1 MMMRNMITNNVMS
14 KITILLFGI
23 ILMSAAPLASAQFV
37 VGGGETVG
45 GGGSRDKAAP
55 LFVDNSITIDQTVL
69 VDGPGNEPVVV
80 STGDT
85 VEFVV
90 TASDN
95 RGVDNI
101 THISI
106 FLNHDGKRILNN
118 LQETYVSFKYGDLI
132 IQNPQGLVESAT
144 MDTSVAG
151 GDKKFIFNI
160 IFNETFDTS
169 NVLIRAWDAWGNIS
183 MMYLLDSLKVIPATI
198 DESVSTESVS
208 TESVSTESVSTESVS
223 TESTPTESV
232 PPADESI
239 DTPVDV
245 PVVSDEIIVPS
256 EDVQNNV
263 ESVLPYSI
271 MLSGAEDVIP
281 YDITG
286 GAITGSTINLDN
298 NSIVLNLSAVDDG
311 TLTISPSESTQSG
324 IFMVLI
330 DGQEANDVTIDGN
343 TVTVP
348 FLAGA
353 QTIEIIG
360 TFVIPE
366 FGTIAAMI
374 LAVAI
379 ISIIAISSKSRLSI
393 VPRY

>member
-23 ILMSAAPLASAQFV
+23 ILMSAAPFASAQFV
-37 VGGGETVG
+37 VGGGEASG
-45 GGGSRDKAAP
+45 GGNRDKAAP

-69 VDGPGNEPVVV
+69 VDGLGNEPVVV

-95 RGVDNI
+95 LGVDNI
-101 THISI
+101 THIDI

-144 MDTSVAG
+144 MDTAVVG
-151 GDKKFIFNI
+151 GDKKFIFNV

-169 NVLIRAWDAWGNIS
+169 NVLIRAWDAYGHLS
-183 MMYLLDSLKVIPATI
+183 MMYLLDSLKVVPATI
-198 DESVSTESVS
+198 DESTPTES
-208 TESVSTESVSTESVS
+208 TP

-232 PPADESI
+232 PTADESI

-245 PVVSDEIIVPS
+245 PESVSDDVIISS
-256 EDVQNNV
+256 EDVENNV
-263 ESVLPYSI
+263 KSVLPYSI

-298 NSIVLNLSAVDDG
+298 NSIVLNLSSVDDG

-353 QTIEIIG
+353 QTIEIVG

-366 FGTIAAMI
+366 FGTIAMMI
-374 LAVAI
+374 LLVSI
-379 ISIIAISSKSRLSI
+379 VSIIAISSKSRLSI

>member
-1 MMMRNMITNNVMS
+1 MS
-14 KITILLFGI
+14 TVPF
-23 ILMSAAPLASAQFV
+23 ASAQFA
-37 VGGGETVG
+37 VGGSSAT
-45 GGGSRDKAAP
+45 GGSYDITAP
-55 LFVDNSITIDQTVL
+55 LFVDNSITINQTIL
-69 VDGPGNEPVVV
+69 VDGTGNEPVVV
-80 STGDT
+80 STGDD

-90 TASDN
+90 IASDN

-101 THISI
+101 THIDI

-132 IQNPQGLVESAT
+132 IQNPQGLIESTT
-144 MDTSVAG
+144 MDTALVDN
-151 GDKKFIFNI
+151 DKKFVFNVT
-160 IFNETFDTS
+160 FNETFDTS
-169 NVLIRAWDAWGNIS
+169 NVLIRAWDAYGNIS
-183 MMYLLDSLKVIPATI
+183 MLYLLDSFKVVLP
-198 DESVSTESVS
+198 VP
-208 TESVSTESVSTESVS
+208 
-223 TESTPTESV
+223 TPEPVTATESV
-232 PPADESI
+232 PTADESVDTEI
-239 DTPVDV
+239 VDTPVDV
-245 PVVSDEIIVPS
+245 PESVSDDVIISS
-256 EDVQNNV
+256 EDVQNDM

-271 MLSGAEDVIP
+271 MLSVSDDVIP

-298 NSIVLNLSAVDDG
+298 NSIVLNLSADNDG

-330 DGQEANDVTIDGN
+330 DGEEANDVIINGN

-353 QTIEIIG
+353 ETIEIIG

-366 FGTIAAMI
+366 FGTIAMMI
-374 LAVAI
+374 LLVSI
-379 ISIIAISSKSRLSI
+379 VSIIAISAKSRLSI

>member
-1 MMMRNMITNNVMS
+1 MMMRNMITNNVIS

-23 ILMSAAPLASAQFV
+23 ILMSATPFASAQYV
-37 VGGGETVG
+37 VGGGEAPSSG
-45 GGGSRDKAAP
+45 NRDNAAP
-55 LFVDNSITIDQTVL
+55 LFVDNSITINQIIL
-69 VDGPGNEPVVV
+69 SDGVGNEPVVV
-80 STGDT
+80 FTGDT

-101 THISI
+101 THIDI

-132 IQNPQGLVESAT
+132 IQNPQGLIESAT
-144 MDTSVAG
+144 MDTLLVGS
-151 GDKKFIFNI
+151 DKKFIFNV
-160 IFNETFDTS
+160 IFNEPFDTS
-169 NVLIRAWDAWGNIS
+169 NVLVRAWDAYSNIS
-183 MMYLLDSLKVIPATI
+183 MLYILDSLKVVPATI
-198 DESVSTESVS
+198 D
-208 TESVSTESVSTESVS
+208 
-223 TESTPTESV
+223 ESTPTESV
-232 PPADESI
+232 PTESVPTESVPTADESI
-239 DTPVDV
+239 DTPVDA
-245 PVVSDEIIVPS
+245 PVVSDDIIVPS

-271 MLSGAEDVIP
+271 MLSGAEDIVP

-330 DGQEANDVTIDGN
+330 DGEEANDVTIDGN

-366 FGTIAAMI
+366 FGTIAMMI
-374 LAVAI
+374 LLVSI
-379 ISIIAISSKSRLSI
+379 VSIIAISAKSKLSI
-393 VPRY
+393 IPRY

>member
-1 MMMRNMITNNVMS
+1 MMMRNMITNNTMS
-14 KITILLFGI
+14 KITILLFAI
-23 ILMSAAPLASAQFV
+23 ILMSAAPFASAQWA
-37 VGGGETVG
+37 VGGSHNSGGVG
-45 GGGSRDKAAP
+45 FDKDPP
-55 LFVDNSITIDQTVL
+55 LFVGNSITIDQAVL

-80 STGDT
+80 SAGDT

-101 THISI
+101 THIDI

-118 LQETYVSFKYGDLI
+118 LQETYVSFHYDDFK
-132 IQNPQGLVESAT
+132 IQNPSGLIGTAT
-144 MDTSVAG
+144 IDTSLAG
-151 GDKKFIFNI
+151 DDKKFTFNVT
-160 IFNETFDTS
+160 FDEPFDTS
-169 NVLIRAWDAWGNIS
+169 NVLVRAWDAYSNIS
-183 MMYLLDSLKVIPATI
+183 MLYLLDSLKVVPATI
-198 DESVSTESVS
+198 DESTP
-208 TESVSTESVSTESVS
+208 
-223 TESTPTESV
+223 TESTPTEST
-232 PPADESI
+232 PTESTPTESTPTESTPAIDESI

-245 PVVSDEIIVPS
+245 PENVSDDVMISS
-256 EDVQNNV
+256 ENV
-263 ESVLPYSI
+263 ENAMESVLPYSI

-324 IFMVLI
+324 IFMVLV
-330 DGQEANDVTIDGN
+330 DGEESDDVTIDGN

-348 FLAGA
+348 FNAGA
-353 QTIEIIG
+353 EEIEIIG

-379 ISIIAISSKSRLSI
+379 ISIVAISSKSRLGI

>member
-1 MMMRNMITNNVMS
+1 MMTRNMITNNAMS

-23 ILMSAAPLASAQFV
+23 ILMSAAPLASAQFA
-37 VGGGETVG
+37 VGGGVPI
-45 GGGSRDKAAP
+45 GGSSNRDTGAP

-132 IQNPQGLVESAT
+132 IQNPQGLIESAT

-151 GDKKFIFNI
+151 GDKKFIFNV

-169 NVLIRAWDAWGNIS
+169 NVLIRTWDAWGNIS
-183 MMYLLDSLKVIPATI
+183 MMYLLDSLKVVPATI
-198 DESVSTESVS
+198 D
-208 TESVSTESVSTESVS
+208 ESVSTESVS

-353 QTIEIIG
+353 QTIEIVG

-366 FGTIAAMI
+366 FGTIAMMI
-374 LAVAI
+374 LLVSI
-379 ISIIAISSKSRLSI
+379 VSIIAISAKSRLSI

>member
-1 MMMRNMITNNVMS
+1 MMTRNMMTNNAMS
-14 KITILLFGI
+14 KIVILLFGVV
-23 ILMSAAPLASAQFV
+23 LMSAAPFASAQGFV
-37 VGGGETVG
+37 IS
-45 GGGSRDKAAP
+45 GSSGSSGNDDSAAP
-55 LFVDNSITIDQTVL
+55 LFVGNSITINQTIL

-101 THISI
+101 THIDI

-118 LQETYVSFKYGDLI
+118 LQETYVSFKYDDFI
-132 IQNPQGLVESAT
+132 IQNPQGLIESAT
-144 MDTSVAG
+144 MDTAVVG
-151 GDKKFIFNI
+151 GDKKFIFNVT
-160 IFNETFDTS
+160 FDETFDTS
-169 NVLIRAWDAWGNIS
+169 NVLVRAWDAYSNIS
-183 MMYLLDSLKVIPATI
+183 MIYLLDSLKVVPPVPTPEPVISIESTPAESTPAV
-198 DESVSTESVS
+198 DESADAPADVPESVS
-208 TESVSTESVSTESVS
+208 
-223 TESTPTESV
+223 
-232 PPADESI
+232 D
-239 DTPVDV
+239 DV
-245 PVVSDEIIVPS
+245 IISS
-256 EDVQNNV
+256 EDVQNAM

-271 MLSGAEDVIP
+271 MLDDVDQAIP

-286 GAITGSTINLDN
+286 GEITGSAINLDN

-324 IFMVLI
+324 IFMVLV
-330 DGQEANDVTIDGN
+330 DGEEANDVTIDGN

-360 TFVIPE
+360 TFVVPE
-366 FGTIAAMI
+366 FGTIAMMI
-374 LAVAI
+374 LLVSI
-379 ISIIAISSKSRLSI
+379 VSIIAISAKSRLSI
-393 VPRY
+393 IPRY

>member
-1 MMMRNMITNNVMS
+1 MMTRNMITNNAMS

-23 ILMSAAPLASAQFV
+23 ILMSATPFASAQYV
-37 VGGGETVG
+37 VGGGEAPSSG
-45 GGGSRDKAAP
+45 NRDNAAP
-55 LFVDNSITIDQTVL
+55 LFVDNSITINQIIL
-69 VDGPGNEPVVV
+69 SDGVGNEPVVV
-80 STGDT
+80 FTGDT

-101 THISI
+101 THIDI

-132 IQNPQGLVESAT
+132 IQNPQGLIESAT
-144 MDTSVAG
+144 MDTLLVGS
-151 GDKKFIFNI
+151 DKKFIFNV
-160 IFNETFDTS
+160 IFNEPFDTS
-169 NVLIRAWDAWGNIS
+169 NVLVRAWDAYSNIS
-183 MMYLLDSLKVIPATI
+183 MLYILDSLKVVPAII
-198 DESVSTESVS
+198 DESI
-208 TESVSTESVSTESVS
+208 
-223 TESTPTESV
+223 PTESV
-232 PPADESI
+232 PTESVPTESVPTADESI
-239 DTPVDV
+239 DTPVDA
-245 PVVSDEIIVPS
+245 PVVSDDIIVPS

-271 MLSGAEDVIP
+271 MLSGAEDIVP

-330 DGQEANDVTIDGN
+330 DGEEANDVTIDGN

-360 TFVIPE
+360 TFVVPE
-366 FGTIAAMI
+366 FGTIAMMI
-374 LAVAI
+374 LLVSI
-379 ISIIAISSKSRLSI
+379 VSIIAISAKSKLSI
-393 VPRY
+393 IPRY

>member
-23 ILMSAAPLASAQFV
+23 ILMSAAPFASAQFA
-37 VGGGETVG
+37 VGGGEAPSSG
-45 GGGSRDKAAP
+45 NRDNAAP

-95 RGVDNI
+95 LGVDNI
-101 THISI
+101 TRIDI

-118 LQETYVSFKYGDLI
+118 LQETYISFKYDDFI
-132 IQNPQGLVESAT
+132 IQNPQGLIESAT
-144 MDTSVAG
+144 MDTSLV
-151 GDKKFIFNI
+151 DNNKKFTFNVT
-160 IFNETFDTS
+160 FDETFDTS
-169 NVLIRAWDAWGNIS
+169 NVLVRAWDAYSNIS
-183 MMYLLDSLKVIPATI
+183 MIYLLDSLKVVPPVPTPEPVPTEPVISIESIPA
-198 DESVSTESVS
+198 ESI
-208 TESVSTESVSTESVS
+208 
-223 TESTPTESV
+223 
-232 PPADESI
+232 PAVDESI
-239 DTPVDV
+239 DTPVDA
-245 PVVSDEIIVPS
+245 PVVSDDIIVPS

-271 MLSGAEDVIP
+271 MLSGAEDIVP

-324 IFMVLI
+324 IFMILI
-330 DGQEANDVTIDGN
+330 DGEEANDVTIDGN

-366 FGTIAAMI
+366 FGTIAMMI
-374 LAVAI
+374 LLVSI
-379 ISIIAISSKSRLSI
+379 VSIIAISAKSKLSI
-393 VPRY
+393 IPRY

>member
-1 MMMRNMITNNVMS
+1 MMTRNMITNNAMS

-23 ILMSAAPLASAQFV
+23 ILMSAAPLASAQFA
-37 VGGGETVG
+37 VGGGVPI
-45 GGGSRDKAAP
+45 GGSSNRDTGAP

-95 RGVDNI
+95 LGVDNI

-144 MDTSVAG
+144 MDTAVD
-151 GDKKFIFNI
+151 GDNKKFIFNVT
-160 IFNETFDTS
+160 FDETFDTS
-169 NVLIRAWDAWGNIS
+169 NVLIRAWDAYGHLS
-183 MMYLLDSLKVIPATI
+183 MMYLLDSLKVVPATT
-198 DESVSTESVS
+198 DESVPTASVP
-208 TESVSTESVSTESVS
+208 
-223 TESTPTESV
+223 TESTLT
-232 PPADESI
+232 ADESI
-239 DTPVDV
+239 ETPVDV
-245 PVVSDEIIVPS
+245 PESVSDGVIISS
-256 EDVQNNV
+256 EDVENNV
-263 ESVLPYSI
+263 KSVLPYSI

-281 YDITG
+281 YDIAG
-286 GAITGSTINLDN
+286 GAITGSAINLDN
-298 NSIVLNLSAVDDG
+298 NSIVLNLSSVDDG

-348 FLAGA
+348 FTAGA
-353 QTIEIIG
+353 ETIEIIG

>member
-14 KITILLFGI
+14 KITVLLFGI
-23 ILMSAAPLASAQFV
+23 ILMSAAPFASAQFV
-37 VGGGETVG
+37 VGGGESPSS
-45 GGGSRDKAAP
+45 GSKDTIAP
-55 LFVDNSITIDQTVL
+55 SFIDNSITIDQTVL
-69 VDGPGNEPVVV
+69 VDGLGNEPVVV

-95 RGVDNI
+95 RGVSNI

-132 IQNPQGLVESAT
+132 IQNPQGLMESAT
-144 MDTSVAG
+144 MDTTVD
-151 GDKKFIFNI
+151 GDNKKFIFNI

-169 NVLIRAWDAWGNIS
+169 NVLIRAWDAYGHIS
-183 MMYLLDSLKVIPATI
+183 MMYLLDSLKVVPATI
-198 DESVSTESVS
+198 DESV
-208 TESVSTESVSTESVS
+208 
-223 TESTPTESV
+223 PTESV
-232 PPADESI
+232 PTADESI

-245 PVVSDEIIVPS
+245 PESVSDDVIISS
-256 EDVQNNV
+256 EDVENNV
-263 ESVLPYSI
+263 KSVLPYSI
-271 MLSGAEDVIP
+271 MLSGAEDIIP

-298 NSIVLNLSAVDDG
+298 NSIVLNLSSVDDG

-330 DGQEANDVTIDGN
+330 DGEEANDVTIDGN

-353 QTIEIIG
+353 QTIEIVG

-366 FGTIAAMI
+366 FGTIAMMI
-374 LAVAI
+374 LLVSI
-379 ISIIAISSKSRLSI
+379 VSIIAISSKSRLSI
-393 VPRY
+393 IPRY

>member
-1 MMMRNMITNNVMS
+1 MMTRNMITNNAMS

-23 ILMSAAPLASAQFV
+23 ILMSAAPLASAQFA
-37 VGGGETVG
+37 VGGGVPT
-45 GGGSRDKAAP
+45 GGSSNRDTGAP

-80 STGDT
+80 STGNA

-271 MLSGAEDVIP
+271 MFSGAEDVVP

>member
-1 MMMRNMITNNVMS
+1 MMMRNMTNTIS

-23 ILMSAAPLASAQFV
+23 ILMSTVPFASAQFA
-37 VGGGETVG
+37 VGGSSAT
-45 GGGSRDKAAP
+45 GGSYDITAP
-55 LFVDNSITIDQTVL
+55 LFVDNSITINQTIL
-69 VDGPGNEPVVV
+69 VDGTGNEPVVAF
-80 STGDT
+80 TGDA

-90 TASDN
+90 IASDN
-95 RGVDNI
+95 RGVNNI
-101 THISI
+101 THIDI

-132 IQNPQGLVESAT
+132 IQNPQGLIESTT
-144 MDTSVAG
+144 MDTALVDN
-151 GDKKFIFNI
+151 DKKFVFNVT
-160 IFNETFDTS
+160 FNETFDTS
-169 NVLIRAWDAWGNIS
+169 NVLIRAWDAYGNIS
-183 MMYLLDSLKVIPATI
+183 MLYLLDSFKVVLP
-198 DESVSTESVS
+198 VP
-208 TESVSTESVSTESVS
+208 
-223 TESTPTESV
+223 TPEPVTATESV
-232 PPADESI
+232 PTADESVDTEI
-239 DTPVDV
+239 VDTPVDV
-245 PVVSDEIIVPS
+245 PESVSDDVIISS
-256 EDVQNNV
+256 EDVQNDM

-271 MLSGAEDVIP
+271 MLSVSDDVIP

-298 NSIVLNLSAVDDG
+298 NSIVLNLSADNDG

-330 DGQEANDVTIDGN
+330 DGEEANDVIINGN

-353 QTIEIIG
+353 ETIEIIG

-366 FGTIAAMI
+366 FGTIAMMI
-374 LAVAI
+374 LLVSI
-379 ISIIAISSKSRLSI
+379 VSIIAISAKSRLSI

>member
-1 MMMRNMITNNVMS
+1 MMTRNMITNNAMS

-23 ILMSAAPLASAQFV
+23 ILMSAAPLASAQFA
-37 VGGGETVG
+37 VGGGSPS
-45 GGGSRDKAAP
+45 GSSNRDTSAP

-101 THISI
+101 THIDI

-132 IQNPQGLVESAT
+132 IQNPQGLIESAT
-144 MDTSVAG
+144 MDTLLVGS
-151 GDKKFIFNI
+151 DKKFIFNV
-160 IFNETFDTS
+160 IFNEPFDTS
-169 NVLIRAWDAWGNIS
+169 NVLVRAWDAYSNIS
-183 MMYLLDSLKVIPATI
+183 MLYILDSLKVVPATI
-198 DESVSTESVS
+198 D
-208 TESVSTESVSTESVS
+208 
-223 TESTPTESV
+223 ESTPTESV
-232 PPADESI
+232 PTESVPTESVPTADESI
-239 DTPVDV
+239 DTPVDA
-245 PVVSDEIIVPS
+245 PVVSDDIIVPS

-330 DGQEANDVTIDGN
+330 DGEEANDVTIDGN

-360 TFVIPE
+360 TFVVPE
-366 FGTIAAMI
+366 FGTIAMMI
-374 LAVAI
+374 LLVSI
-379 ISIIAISSKSRLSI
+379 VSIIAISAKSKLSI
-393 VPRY
+393 IPRY

>member
-1 MMMRNMITNNVMS
+1 MMMRNMTTNNAMS

-23 ILMSAAPLASAQFV
+23 ILMSTAPFASAQFV
-37 VGGGETVG
+37 VSGSDA
-45 GGGSRDKAAP
+45 GGGSNDSAAP
-55 LFVDNSITIDQTVL
+55 LFVDNSITINQTIL
-69 VDGPGNEPVVV
+69 VDGSGNEPVVA
-80 STGDT
+80 STGDA

-90 TASDN
+90 IASDDG
-95 RGVDNI
+95 GVNNI
-101 THISI
+101 THIDI
-106 FLNHDGKRILNN
+106 FLNHDGERILNN

-132 IQNPQGLVESAT
+132 IQNGQGLIESAT
-144 MDTSVAG
+144 MDTALVDN
-151 GDKKFIFNI
+151 DKKFVFNI
-160 IFNETFDTS
+160 TFNETFDTS
-169 NVLIRAWDAWGNIS
+169 NVLIRAWDGYGNIS
-183 MMYLLDSLKVIPATI
+183 MLYLLDSFKVVLPTPTPEPVTSTESAPTA
-198 DESVSTESVS
+198 DESVDTEIIDIPVDVSESVS
-208 TESVSTESVSTESVS
+208 
-223 TESTPTESV
+223 
-232 PPADESI
+232 D
-239 DTPVDV
+239 DV
-245 PVVSDEIIVPS
+245 IISS
-256 EDVQNNV
+256 EDVQNDM

-271 MLSGAEDVIP
+271 MLNGAEDVIP

-330 DGQEANDVTIDGN
+330 DGEEANDVIINGN

-353 QTIEIIG
+353 ETIEIIG

-366 FGTIAAMI
+366 FGTIAMMI
-374 LAVAI
+374 LLVSI
-379 ISIIAISSKSRLSI
+379 VSIIAISAKSRLSI

>member
-23 ILMSAAPLASAQFV
+23 ILMSAAPLASAQFA
-37 VGGGETVG
+37 VGGGEG
-45 GGGSRDKAAP
+45 IGGSSNRDTGAP

-132 IQNPQGLVESAT
+132 IQNPQGLIESAT
-144 MDTSVAG
+144 MDTTVVG
-151 GDKKFIFNI
+151 GDKKFIFNV

-169 NVLIRAWDAWGNIS
+169 NVLIRAWDAYGNIS
-183 MMYLLDSLKVIPATI
+183 MMYILDSLKVVPATI
-198 DESVSTESVS
+198 DESTP
-208 TESVSTESVSTESVS
+208 

-245 PVVSDEIIVPS
+245 PESVSDDVIISS
-256 EDVQNNV
+256 EDVENNV
-263 ESVLPYSI
+263 KSVLPYSI

-298 NSIVLNLSAVDDG
+298 NSIVLNLSSVDDG

-353 QTIEIIG
+353 QTIEIVG

-379 ISIIAISSKSRLSI
+379 ISIIAISSKSKLSI

>member
-1 MMMRNMITNNVMS
+1 MMMRNMITNNVIS

-23 ILMSAAPLASAQFV
+23 ILMSATPFASAQYV
-37 VGGGETVG
+37 VGGGEAPSSG
-45 GGGSRDKAAP
+45 NRDNAAP

-101 THISI
+101 THIDI

-132 IQNPQGLVESAT
+132 IQNPQGLIESAT
-144 MDTSVAG
+144 MDTLLVGS
-151 GDKKFIFNI
+151 DKKFIFNV
-160 IFNETFDTS
+160 IFNEPFDTS
-169 NVLIRAWDAWGNIS
+169 NVLVRAWDAYSNIS
-183 MMYLLDSLKVIPATI
+183 MLYILDSLKVVPAII
-198 DESVSTESVS
+198 DESI
-208 TESVSTESVSTESVS
+208 
-223 TESTPTESV
+223 PTESV
-232 PPADESI
+232 PTESVPTESVPTADESI
-239 DTPVDV
+239 DTPVDA
-245 PVVSDEIIVPS
+245 PVVSDDIIVPS

-271 MLSGAEDVIP
+271 MLSGAEDIVP

-366 FGTIAAMI
+366 FGTIAMMI
-374 LAVAI
+374 LLVSI
-379 ISIIAISSKSRLSI
+379 VSIIAISAKSKLSI
-393 VPRY
+393 IPRY

>member
-1 MMMRNMITNNVMS
+1 MTRNMITNNAMS

-23 ILMSAAPLASAQFV
+23 ILMSAAPLAAAQFA
-37 VGGGETVG
+37 VGGGEASSS
-45 GGGSRDKAAP
+45 GGSRDKAAP

-80 STGDT
+80 STGNA

-151 GDKKFIFNI
+151 GDKKFIFNVT
-160 IFNETFDTS
+160 FDEAFDTS

>member
-1 MMMRNMITNNVMS
+1 MMTRNMITNNAMS

-23 ILMSAAPLASAQFV
+23 ILMSATPFASAQYV
-37 VGGGETVG
+37 VGGGEAPSSG
-45 GGGSRDKAAP
+45 NRDNAAP
-55 LFVDNSITIDQTVL
+55 LFVDNSITINQIIL
-69 VDGPGNEPVVV
+69 SDGVGNEPVVV
-80 STGDT
+80 FTGDT

-101 THISI
+101 THIDI

-132 IQNPQGLVESAT
+132 IQNPQGLIESAT
-144 MDTSVAG
+144 MDTLLVGS
-151 GDKKFIFNI
+151 DKKFIFNV
-160 IFNETFDTS
+160 IFNEPFDTS
-169 NVLIRAWDAWGNIS
+169 NVLVRAWDAYSNIS
-183 MMYLLDSLKVIPATI
+183 MLYILDSLKVVPATI
-198 DESVSTESVS
+198 D
-208 TESVSTESVSTESVS
+208 
-223 TESTPTESV
+223 ESTPTESV
-232 PPADESI
+232 PTESVPTESVPTADESI
-239 DTPVDV
+239 DTPVDA
-245 PVVSDEIIVPS
+245 PVVSDDIIVPS

-271 MLSGAEDVIP
+271 MLSGAEDIVP

-330 DGQEANDVTIDGN
+330 DGEEANDVTIDGN

-366 FGTIAAMI
+366 FGTIAMMI
-374 LAVAI
+374 LLVSI
-379 ISIIAISSKSRLSI
+379 VSIIAISAKSKLSI
-393 VPRY
+393 IPRY

>member
-1 MMMRNMITNNVMS
+1 MMMRNMMMRNMMMRNMITNNAMS

-37 VGGGETVG
+37 VGGGDTSSG
-45 GGGSRDKAAP
+45 GGIRDKAAP

-69 VDGPGNEPVVV
+69 VDGLGNEPVVV
-80 STGDT
+80 STGDA

-95 RGVDNI
+95 LGVDNI

-144 MDTSVAG
+144 MDTAVD
-151 GDKKFIFNI
+151 GDNKKFIFNVT
-160 IFNETFDTS
+160 FDETFDTS
-169 NVLIRAWDAWGNIS
+169 NVLIRAWDAYGHLS
-183 MMYLLDSLKVIPATI
+183 MMYLLDSLKVVPATT
-198 DESVSTESVS
+198 DESVPTASVP
-208 TESVSTESVSTESVS
+208 
-223 TESTPTESV
+223 TESTLT
-232 PPADESI
+232 ADESI
-239 DTPVDV
+239 ETPVDV
-245 PVVSDEIIVPS
+245 PESVSDGVIISS
-256 EDVQNNV
+256 EDVENNV
-263 ESVLPYSI
+263 KSVLPYSI

-281 YDITG
+281 YDIAG
-286 GAITGSTINLDN
+286 GAITGSAINLDN
-298 NSIVLNLSAVDDG
+298 NSIVLNLSSVDDG

-348 FLAGA
+348 FTAGA
-353 QTIEIIG
+353 ETIEIIG
-360 TFVIPE
+360 TFVVPE

>member
-1 MMMRNMITNNVMS
+1 MMTRNMITNNAMS

-23 ILMSAAPLASAQFV
+23 ILMSAAPLASAQFA
-37 VGGGETVG
+37 VGGGVPT
-45 GGGSRDKAAP
+45 GGSSNRDTGAP

-80 STGDT
+80 STGNA

-208 TESVSTESVSTESVS
+208 TESVSTESTP

>member
-1 MMMRNMITNNVMS
+1 MMTRNMITNNAMS

-23 ILMSAAPLASAQFV
+23 ILMSAAPFASAQGFV
-37 VGGGETVG
+37 ISGSAS
-45 GGGSRDKAAP
+45 GGGSSDSAAP
-55 LFVDNSITIDQTVL
+55 LFVGNSITINQTIL

-80 STGDT
+80 STGDN

-90 TASDN
+90 IASDN
-95 RGVDNI
+95 SGVDNI
-101 THISI
+101 THIDI

-118 LQETYVSFKYGDLI
+118 LQETYISFKYDDFI
-132 IQNPQGLVESAT
+132 IQNPQGLIESAT
-144 MDTSVAG
+144 MDTSLV
-151 GDKKFIFNI
+151 DNNKKFTFNVT
-160 IFNETFDTS
+160 FDETFDTS
-169 NVLIRAWDAWGNIS
+169 NVLVRAWDAYSNIS
-183 MMYLLDSLKVIPATI
+183 MIYLLDSLKVVPPVPTP
-198 DESVSTESVS
+198 EPV
-208 TESVSTESVSTESVS
+208 
-223 TESTPTESV
+223 PTESV
-232 PPADESI
+232 TTIEPVPTESIPAVDESI
-239 DTPVDV
+239 DTPVDA

-271 MLSGAEDVIP
+271 MLSGAEDIVP

-330 DGQEANDVTIDGN
+330 DGEEANDVTIDGN

-353 QTIEIIG
+353 ETIEIIG
-360 TFVIPE
+360 TFVVPE
-366 FGTIAAMI
+366 FGTIAMMI
-374 LAVAI
+374 LLVSI
-379 ISIIAISSKSRLSI
+379 VSIIAISAKSKLSI
-393 VPRY
+393 IPRY

>member
-1 MMMRNMITNNVMS
+1 MMTRNMITNNAMS

-23 ILMSAAPLASAQFV
+23 ILMSAAPFASAQGFV
-37 VGGGETVG
+37 ISGSAS
-45 GGGSRDKAAP
+45 GGGSSDSAAP
-55 LFVDNSITIDQTVL
+55 LFVGNSITINQTIL

-80 STGDT
+80 STGDN

-101 THISI
+101 THIDI

-118 LQETYVSFKYGDLI
+118 LQETYISFKYDDFI
-132 IQNPQGLVESAT
+132 IQNPQGLIESAT
-144 MDTSVAG
+144 MDTSLV
-151 GDKKFIFNI
+151 DNNKKFTFNVT
-160 IFNETFDTS
+160 FDETFDTS
-169 NVLIRAWDAWGNIS
+169 NVLVRAWDAYSNIS
-183 MMYLLDSLKVIPATI
+183 MLYILDSLKVVPATI
-198 DESVSTESVS
+198 DESTP
-208 TESVSTESVSTESVS
+208 

-232 PPADESI
+232 PTESVPTADESI
-239 DTPVDV
+239 DTPVDA
-245 PVVSDEIIVPS
+245 PVVSDDIIVPS

-271 MLSGAEDVIP
+271 MLSGAEDIVP

-330 DGQEANDVTIDGN
+330 DGEEANDVTIDGN

-353 QTIEIIG
+353 QTIEIVG

-366 FGTIAAMI
+366 FGTIAMMI
-374 LAVAI
+374 LLVSI
-379 ISIIAISSKSRLSI
+379 VSIIAISSKSRLSI
-393 VPRY
+393 IPRY

>member
-1 MMMRNMITNNVMS
+1 MMIRNMTTNTIS

-23 ILMSAAPLASAQFV
+23 ILMSTVPFASAQFA
-37 VGGGETVG
+37 VGGSSAT
-45 GGGSRDKAAP
+45 GGSYDITAP
-55 LFVDNSITIDQTVL
+55 LFVDNSITINQTIL
-69 VDGPGNEPVVV
+69 VDGTGNEPVVV
-80 STGDT
+80 STGDD

-90 TASDN
+90 IASDN
-95 RGVDNI
+95 RGVNNI
-101 THISI
+101 THIDI

-132 IQNPQGLVESAT
+132 IQNPQGLIESTT
-144 MDTSVAG
+144 MDTALVDN
-151 GDKKFIFNI
+151 DKKFVFNVT
-160 IFNETFDTS
+160 FNETFDTS
-169 NVLIRAWDAWGNIS
+169 NVLIRAWDAYGNIS
-183 MMYLLDSLKVIPATI
+183 MLYLLDSFKVVLP
-198 DESVSTESVS
+198 VP
-208 TESVSTESVSTESVS
+208 
-223 TESTPTESV
+223 TPEPVTATESV
-232 PPADESI
+232 PTADESVDTEI
-239 DTPVDV
+239 VDTPVDV
-245 PVVSDEIIVPS
+245 PESVSDDVIISS
-256 EDVQNNV
+256 EDVQNDM

-271 MLSGAEDVIP
+271 MLSVSDDVIP

-298 NSIVLNLSAVDDG
+298 NSIVLNLSADNDG

-330 DGQEANDVTIDGN
+330 DGEEANDVIINGN

-353 QTIEIIG
+353 ETIEIIG

-366 FGTIAAMI
+366 FGTIAMMI
-374 LAVAI
+374 LLVSI
-379 ISIIAISSKSRLSI
+379 VSIIAISAKSRLSI

>member
-1 MMMRNMITNNVMS
+1 MMTRNMITNNAMS

-23 ILMSAAPLASAQFV
+23 ILMSAAPLASAQFA
-37 VGGGETVG
+37 VGGGVPI
-45 GGGSRDKAAP
+45 GGSSNRDTGAP

-132 IQNPQGLVESAT
+132 IQNPQGLIESAT

-151 GDKKFIFNI
+151 GDKKFIFNV

-169 NVLIRAWDAWGNIS
+169 NVLIRTWDAWGNIS
-183 MMYLLDSLKVIPATI
+183 MMYLLDSLKVVPATI
-198 DESVSTESVS
+198 D
-208 TESVSTESVSTESVS
+208 ESVSTESVSTESVS

-353 QTIEIIG
+353 QTIEIVG

-366 FGTIAAMI
+366 FGTIAMMI
-374 LAVAI
+374 LLVSI
-379 ISIIAISSKSRLSI
+379 VSIITISAKSKLSI
-393 VPRY
+393 IPRY